1 MRLWVRVK
9 VNIYIVKM
17 FFNCMEMMQTDKSE
31 SDVSTPLPA
40 PVGALRTAKAS
51 TDTLQCSLCY
61 IKISSIYMT
70 RI

>member
-51 TDTLQCSLCY
+51 TDTLPRYNALNAMSKFPQF
-61 IKISSIYMT
+61 I
-70 RI
+70 